1 MILEKSRTL
10 FFAAAF
16 LSLIPLQAFAASP
29 VVGTERARGLRTLET
44 APMLFEYHRQT
55 VGDERQFFTYPRR
68 NLNFRE
74 EFRYDREKALIS
86 FGKRSHEYH
95 PGLCNG
101 RFNKWMDIWI

>member
-29 VVGTERARGLRTLET
+29 VIGTERARGLRTLET

-55 VGDERQFFTYPRR
+55 VGDERQFFTYPCSAMREILPASRISKPFVRGNSRSSRLRR
-68 NLNFRE
+68 VSSAVSITAAGN
-74 EFRYDREKALIS
+74 IS
-86 FGKRSHEYH
+86 TT
-95 PGLCNG
+95 
-101 RFNKWMDIWI
+101 